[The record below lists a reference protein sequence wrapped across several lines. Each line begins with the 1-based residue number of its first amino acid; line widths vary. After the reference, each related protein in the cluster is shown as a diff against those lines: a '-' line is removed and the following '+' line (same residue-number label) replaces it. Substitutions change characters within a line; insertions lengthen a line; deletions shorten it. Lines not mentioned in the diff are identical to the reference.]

1 MASKQSIQE
10 DLKQSMLAKD
20 ELRTG
25 TLRMLL
31 AAVGNKEK
39 EKRYKVSKAEPNL
52 MEQDLHAK
60 SALSPEELQDAVS
73 SEVKKRREAV
83 EGFSAYGG
91 SASGGEKEK
100 IENAIEK
107 EKQEMG
113 ILLPYLPPQ
122 LSEEE
127 IRQLVKDTIAKI
139 GAAGLQ
145 DLGKVMGALILQT
158 KGKTD
163 GALVSKIVKEVLTST

>member
-1 MASKQSIQE
+1 MASRQSIQE

-31 AAVGNKEK
+31 AAVANKEK
-39 EKRYKVSKAEPNL
+39 EKRYRISKAEPSL
-52 MEQDLHAK
+52 LEEELQAK
-60 SALSPEELQDAVS
+60 SALLPEELQDAVS
-73 SEVKKRREAV
+73 FEVKKRREAI

-91 SASGGEKEK
+91 SASGGEKAK

-107 EKQEMG
+107 ERQELE
-113 ILLPYLPPQ
+113 ILLPYLPAQ

-127 IRQLVKDTIAKI
+127 IRQLVKDTITRV
-139 GAAGLQ
+139 GAAGPQ
-145 DLGKVMGALILQT
+145 DLGKVMGALVPQT
-158 KGKTD
+158 KGKAD
-163 GALVSKIVKEVLTST
+163 GNLVSKIVKELLS

>member
-1 MASKQSIQE
+1 MASRQSIQE

-52 MEQDLHAK
+52 TEQELQAK

-73 SEVKKRREAV
+73 FEVKKRREAI
-83 EGFSAYGG
+83 EGFEKGG
-91 SASGGEKEK
+91 RKEQAEKER
-100 IENAIEK
+100 
-107 EKQEMG
+107 QELE
-113 ILLPYLPPQ
+113 ILLPYLPAQ

-127 IRQLVKDTIAKI
+127 IRQLVKDTISKV
-139 GAAGLQ
+139 GAAGPQ
-145 DLGKVMGALILQT
+145 DLGKVMGALVPQT
-158 KGKTD
+158 KGKAD
-163 GALVSKIVKEVLTST
+163 GNLVSKIVRESLSL